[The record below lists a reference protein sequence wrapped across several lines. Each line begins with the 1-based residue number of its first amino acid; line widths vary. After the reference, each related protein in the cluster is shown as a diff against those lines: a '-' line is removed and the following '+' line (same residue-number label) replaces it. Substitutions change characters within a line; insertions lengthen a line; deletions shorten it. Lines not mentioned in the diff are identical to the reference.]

1 MRTAKALAIPS
12 LVYVTVTV
20 LAPALN
26 GAYAADGFWTHATW
40 VLICCSSIVGLL
52 TLAAKLLTGKATLTR
67 SSRAVSGRT

>member
-1 MRTAKALAIPS
+1 MHTAKALAIPS

-26 GAYAADGFWTHATW
+26 GAYVADGFRTHAMW

-52 TLAAKLLTGKATLTR
+52 ALAERLLTGKANPTR
-67 SSRAVSGRT
+67 SSRPMPGRG